1 MMARMIQRQRR
12 LSMIEMVAILGNLM
26 LLGGVALVMATV

>member
-1 MMARMIQRQRR
+1 MMARIIQRQRR

-26 LLGGVALVMATV
+26 LLGGVALGMATV